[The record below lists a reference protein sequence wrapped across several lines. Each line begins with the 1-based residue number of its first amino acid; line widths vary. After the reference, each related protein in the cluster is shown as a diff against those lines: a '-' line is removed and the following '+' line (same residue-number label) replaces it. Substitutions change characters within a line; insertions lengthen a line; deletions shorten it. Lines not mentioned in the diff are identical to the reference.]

1 MAKCLYCG
9 ADTILH
15 INGIPVCVECD
26 EKRNNSPKPLL
37 TAMDR
42 EVKSKAK
49 TTAA

>member
-15 INGIPVCVECD
+15 INEIPVCVECD
-26 EKRNNSPKPLL
+26 EKRNNSLKPLL
-37 TAMDR
+37 KAADR